1 MIDNYNVLFKDKQVK
16 IIAVGVGTKV
26 LESELLQIALNIP
39 ENVFMVNDYGN
50 LVENMD
56 KILKSSCVSGTKKP
70 YIYYTKAP
78 KVTDVV

>member
-1 MIDNYNVLFKDKQVK
+1 MLFKDKQVK
-16 IIAVGVGTKV
+16 IIVVGVGTNV
-26 LESELLQIALNIP
+26 LKSELLQIALNIP

-78 KVTDVV
+78 KVTEVV